1 MDRAQKEIVVKELDE
16 IFISSGTIVV
26 AHYSGLT
33 VSDMSDLRLRMRNA
47 GGLVRVAK
55 NRLVKIAL
63 KDKVCSEMSS
73 LFNGQTL
80 MMCSEDPVT
89 AAKIAVEFS
98 NDNDNLVILGGS
110 MGEKN
115 LNADEVIQVSKMPS
129 REELI
134 SSIVSC
140 IGSPSANLAGL
151 LSSPSS
157 NIYNVLNV
165 IEKEKAA

>member
-1 MDRAQKEIVVKELDE
+1 LDRAQKEIVVKELDE

>member
-1 MDRAQKEIVVKELDE
+1 LDRAQKEIVVKELDE
-16 IFISSGTIVV
+16 IFISSGVIVV

-63 KDKVCSEMSS
+63 KGKNCSEMSS

-80 MMCSEDPVT
+80 IMYSEDPVV

-98 NDNDNLVILGGS
+98 KDNDNLVVLGGS
-110 MGEKN
+110 MGDKN
-115 LNADEVIQVSKMPS
+115 LNAEEVVQVSKMPS

-134 SSIVSC
+134 STITSC
-140 IGSPSANLAGL
+140 IGSPSSNLSGL
-151 LSSPSS
+151 LLSPSS
-157 NIYNVLNV
+157 NIYNQIDV
-165 IEKEKAA
+165 IEKEKAT